1 MADFVTT
8 GRVPPEHPHGVG
20 TLSAAERIELTEEL
34 LREARATAR
43 ERDRSVLLDR
53 VSMLNRGVAEAVAN
67 RYRGRGVPVEALY
80 QAAFDGLVGAVHT
93 FDPTVDVDLLT
104 YAVPR
109 IHGEVQRWL
118 RDQSWL
124 VESHVTHTSPG

>member
-1 MADFVTT
+1 MVDSRAIRRAPSD
-8 GRVPPEHPHGVG
+8 PHPVR
-20 TLSAAERIELTEEL
+20 TLSSAERIRLTDQL
-34 LREARATAR
+34 LREAHATVDEPAR
-43 ERDRSVLLDR
+43 CALLER
-53 VSMLNRGVAEAVAN
+53 VSLLNRGVAEAVAK

-80 QAAFDGLVGAVHT
+80 QAAFEGLAGAVRT
-93 FDPTVDVDLLT
+93 FDPTVDADLLT

-124 VESHVTHTSPG
+124 IASQHPSHES